1 MLHEKTGSDAQSK
14 EFNRMLRKIIEA
26 DQLPDYTMSLTQ
38 TVEGTP
44 AVMFQLRGIEAATE
58 LHRKLEK
65 ERERVEAD
73 RRRAE
78 EVDGLMDRLSR
89 GRPR

>member
-1 MLHEKTGSDAQSK
+1 
-14 EFNRMLRKIIEA
+14 
-26 DQLPDYTMSLTQ
+26 
-38 TVEGTP
+38 
-44 AVMFQLRGIEAATE
+44 MFQLRGIEAATE

-73 RRRAE
+73 RQRAE